1 MIFDRYL
8 TDIGACKQEALTSST
23 ASLGVIGSSMKY
35 LVRTIS
41 GPSLGA
47 SVGNISCSSELGST
61 SLRIGFADN
70 GRPAECQ
77 LPLAIAFSFIYN
89 ARGPDLASSH
99 YGQAQH
105 RVASSHPDMIA
116 CAKQKSSAHS

>member
-1 MIFDRYL
+1 MQAETGFDTSIECIATQLSTTVQVMSISMCRNLELAWYEG
-8 TDIGACKQEALTSST
+8 DIGACKHKALTNST

-89 ARGPDLASSH
+89 AT
-99 YGQAQH
+99 
-105 RVASSHPDMIA
+105 
-116 CAKQKSSAHS
+116 